1 MSGRVKM
8 VDVAGAVLQVADTP
22 ALGYT

>member
-22 ALGYT
+22 ELGYT